1 MICATRWREERL
13 RPTVKSR
20 PDDLEAVR
28 LGLEI
33 YSDLAF
39 HVEIVEHYSNTPQML
54 SDLRRTIDAITTMI
68 IEDDQP
74 DIAASAPAYRA
85 WK

>member
-1 MICATRWREERL
+1 VE
-13 RPTVKSR
+13 
-20 PDDLEAVR
+20 
-28 LGLEI
+28 
-33 YSDLAF
+33 
-39 HVEIVEHYSNTPQML
+39 VEIVEHYSNTPQML